1 MKKYLDEEGLRVL
14 AENIG
19 GGTDGKVPPLTS
31 IRARI

>member
-19 GGTDGKVPPLTS
+19 GGTDGKVPLTS